1 MYYYVTYALFYFQ
14 AVPGVDIA
22 QDMMA
27 IPNGEHS
34 TPYPT
39 KSLLFNKGQLD
50 IWSERLNRR

>member
-1 MYYYVTYALFYFQ
+1 LFYFQ

-22 QDMMA
+22 QDMVA
-27 IPNGEHS
+27 IPNGEHT

-50 IWSERLNRR
+50 IWSERLNKR